1 VSLSSGCR
9 IGPYEVVGP
18 LGAGGMGEVYRA
30 HDSRLGR
37 HVALKVL
44 PAHLALD
51 AQRRARFLREAHVL
65 ASLNHPNI
73 STLHGIEDLDGQHVL
88 VMELVEGETLGDRLA
103 RLGSRLP
110 FREILPI
117 ARQLVDA
124 LDAAHDRGIVHRDL
138 KPDNIVVRA
147 DGAVKVLDFGIA
159 KVLDAAEGRADGYAP
174 TITQMTA
181 GQPGPI
187 IGTPAYMS
195 PEQVRGEPV
204 EPASDVW
211 GFGCVLYEML
221 TGRSPFSHSTLKETL
236 AHILEE
242 DPDFN
247 LLPPNAPSLISRL
260 VRRCLEKERKA
271 RLRNIADA
279 RAYLDDA
286 ITTPSGEHES
296 RIRPRHA
303 AWRIAAISALGG
315 AVVTGVATWIVLR
328 PAPGRVARMTIVP
341 DAAAAL
347 SVTPDRSVAL
357 THDGARLIYVGND
370 ATQIFVRPLNA
381 LESTPLVT
389 ATAGLE
395 LRGLFFSVD
404 DQWLGYVENSF
415 TMKKVAITGGP
426 PVTVVTLDTPSR
438 GATCCAPDGRIVFA
452 TATSETGL
460 LAVAPDGGTVSVL
473 TRPNRDAGEADHSWP
488 EMLPDGRGV
497 LFTILPV
504 SGGFDYDAAQV
515 AILDLASGKTKTLVR
530 GGRHARYVSSG
541 HIVYAAGTGL
551 RAVGFD
557 LRRLE
562 TRGTPV
568 TVVPRVVTD
577 ALGSANFSVSG
588 DGTLAYIEPTAERL
602 SLVWVNRQGQEA
614 AVQDV
619 GAAFFHPRVSPK
631 NDALFAAASYRDV
644 WVCDLARAPVQLTLT
659 PFAEWLP
666 LWTPDGARL
675 IYGSWRGENGV
686 SNIYIQA
693 ADGTGQAE
701 RLSDSRY
708 MHLPSAVTADGSAV
722 LFTVFGPAYGPDIH
736 LVRLPR
742 GGAPGLPKEEVV
754 LDSPRSERG
763 GVVSPDMKWLAYE
776 ADTAGAPGRME
787 VYVRPFPIV
796 GEGGVWKVS
805 TGGGTQPLW
814 SRKGDELFYLAA
826 DGSMMASRVEASGN
840 RWIPTAPVKLFSGSY
855 LVRTSDL
862 ARQYDVTSDSRRFL
876 MIKRQG
882 PSAPRSVVI
891 VQNWAEELKR
901 LVK

>member
-1 VSLSSGCR
+1 
-9 IGPYEVVGP
+9 
-18 LGAGGMGEVYRA
+18 MGEVYRA

-51 AQRRARFLREAHVL
+51 PQRRARFLREAHVL

-73 STLHGIEDLDGQHVL
+73 STLHGIEDFDGQQVL
-88 VMELVEGETLGDRLA
+88 VMELVQGETLGDRLSH
-103 RLGSRLP
+103 LGSRLP

-181 GQPGPI
+181 GQPAPM

-221 TGRSPFSHSTLKETL
+221 TGRPPFSHSTVNETST
-236 AHILEE
+236 HILEE
-242 DPDFN
+242 DPDFS
-247 LLPPNAPSLISRL
+247 LLPPNTPPLISRL
-260 VRRCLEKERKA
+260 VRRCLEKDRKA

-286 ITTPSGEHES
+286 ITTSSGEHEES
-296 RIRPRHA
+296 RLRPRRA
-303 AWRIAAISALGG
+303 AWRIAAVSAVCG
-315 AVVTGVATWIVLR
+315 AVATGVATWIVLR
-328 PAPGRVARMTIVP
+328 PAPGLVTRMTILP
-341 DAAAAL
+341 DPAAAL

-370 ATQIFVRPLNA
+370 ATQIFMRPLNA

-395 LRGLFFSVD
+395 LRGLFLSAD

-415 TMKKVAITGGP
+415 TLKKVAITGGP
-426 PVTVVTLDTPSR
+426 PVTVLTLDSPSR

-452 TATSETGL
+452 TAASDTGL
-460 LAVAPDGGTVSVL
+460 LAIAADGGAVSVL
-473 TRPNRDAGEADHSWP
+473 TRPNRDAEEADHSWP
-488 EMLPDGRGV
+488 EILPDGRGV

-504 SGGFDYDAAQV
+504 SGDFDFDAAKV
-515 AILDLASGKTKTLVR
+515 AVLDLASGRTKTLLR
-530 GGRHARYVSSG
+530 GGRHARYVPSG
-541 HIVYAAGTGL
+541 HIVYAAGAGL

-557 LRRLE
+557 LRRLQ

-588 DGTLAYIEPTAERL
+588 DGTLAYIEPAAARL
-602 SLVWVNRQGQEA
+602 SLVWVDRQGREA
-614 AVQDV
+614 PVQDG
-619 GAAFFHPRVSPK
+619 GAAFFHPRVSPR
-631 NDALFAAASYRDV
+631 NDALLAAATYRDV
-644 WVCDLARAPVQLTLT
+644 WVWDLARAPVQLTFT
-659 PFAEWLP
+659 PFGEWLP
-666 LWTPDGARL
+666 LWTPDGERL
-675 IYGSWRGENGV
+675 IYGSWRGGGGV
-686 SNIYIQA
+686 SNLYIQA

-701 RLSDSRY
+701 RLSDSRH
-708 MHLPSAVTADGSAV
+708 MHLPSAITADGSAV
-722 LFTVFGPAYGPDIH
+722 VFTVFGPAHGPDI
-736 LVRLPR
+736 RLLRLTRGGHQPTSGPR
-742 GGAPGLPKEEVV
+742 GESREQNGYTPAQGLPKEEVV
-754 LDSPRSERG
+754 LDTPRSERG
-763 GVVSPDMKWLAYE
+763 GVVSPDLKWLAYE
-776 ADTAGAPGRME
+776 ADTADAPGRMD
-787 VYVRPFPIV
+787 VYVRPFPV
-796 GEGGVWKVS
+796 VAEGGVWKVS
-805 TGGGTQPLW
+805 IGGGTQPLW
-814 SRKGDELFYLAA
+814 SGKGDELFYLAA
-826 DGSMMASRVEASGN
+826 DGSMMAARVDASGN
-840 RWIPTAPVKLFSGSY
+840 RWIPTAPVKLFDGSY

-862 ARQYDVTSDSRRFL
+862 GRQYDVTSDSRRFL

-882 PSAPRSVVI
+882 PSAPRPVVI

-901 LVK
+901 LVH